1 MLGQGV
7 LWPWL
12 PGSTLGGPGPKG
24 WDSSEKQGGEGVSG
38 GAPWEVVS
46 DGGGPCW
53 RRLNTTK
60 SHTPR
65 AEAATDHKQVTM
77 APFHLYGCHKQ
88 ANLTGG
94 IISRNVAALG

>member
-38 GAPWEVVS
+38 GLPGKWFQMGVVHA
-46 DGGGPCW
+46 GGGLIQ
-53 RRLNTTK
+53 RR
-60 SHTPR
+60 
-65 AEAATDHKQVTM
+65 VTH
-77 APFHLYGCHKQ
+77 PEQRLPLIT
-88 ANLTGG
+88 N
-94 IISRNVAALG
+94 R